1 MKRGFKNIVKFGIYS
16 LFLIVVIFIFFRLSD
31 NESYAL
37 DNSTN
42 YLGDYVLNPE
52 WIEYME
58 LSDEDKNYMEII
70 PEKFIYRYKNFDT
83 GIKLFSFRNNYPN
96 YYI

>member
-52 WIEYME
+52 
-58 LSDEDKNYMEII
+58 
-70 PEKFIYRYKNFDT
+70 
-83 GIKLFSFRNNYPN
+83 
-96 YYI
+96 